1 MADYKELLGSLM
13 NRARDVMEQTGV
25 AGVYQK
31 GVDRTRS
38 YSRMAKLSLD
48 MNSQSEE
55 LRKVYTEI
63 GKLYFD
69 QAQDDPQGFFAP
81 LFAQAKAL
89 RQDLLDKQTELRGM
103 GLWAIRLQFTTE
115 NPLEVD
121 SVLAG
126 LRGGAVFDPGPCTRG
141 LAYRGVE

>member
-13 NRARDVMEQTGV
+13 NRAKTVAEQTGV

-31 GVDRTRS
+31 GVDRTKT

-48 MNSQSEE
+48 MNSRSEE

-81 LFAQAKAL
+81 LFAQAKQL
-89 RQDLLDKQTELRGM
+89 RQDLLDKQTELENLKESLRESAEEEGIEVEITQEEPDFD
-103 GLWAIRLQFTTE
+103 AVVSATE
-115 NPLEVD
+115 SEGKGEHV
-121 SVLAG
+121 
-126 LRGGAVFDPGPCTRG
+126 
-141 LAYRGVE
+141 

>member
-1 MADYKELLGSLM
+1 MADYKELLSSLM
-13 NRARDVMEQTGV
+13 NRAKTVAEQTGV

-31 GVDRTRS
+31 GLDRTKS
-38 YSRMAKLSLD
+38 YSRMAKLTLD

-81 LFAQAKAL
+81 LFAQARQL
-89 RQDLLDKQTELRGM
+89 RQELLDKQTEL
-103 GLWAIRLQFTTE
+103 
-115 NPLEVD
+115 
-121 SVLAG
+121 AG
-126 LRGGAVFDPGPCTRG
+126 LKESLRESAEEEGIEVEITQEEPDFDAVVAATESEGKG
-141 LAYRGVE
+141 EHV

>member
-13 NRARDVMEQTGV
+13 NRAKAVAEQTGV

-31 GVDRTRS
+31 GVDRTKS
-38 YSRMAKLSLD
+38 YSRMAKLTLD

-89 RQDLLDKQTELRGM
+89 RQDLLDKQTELE
-103 GLWAIRLQFTTE
+103 GLKESLRESDEEEGIEVEITQEEPNFDAVVDATE
-115 NPLEVD
+115 SEGKGEHV
-121 SVLAG
+121 
-126 LRGGAVFDPGPCTRG
+126 
-141 LAYRGVE
+141 